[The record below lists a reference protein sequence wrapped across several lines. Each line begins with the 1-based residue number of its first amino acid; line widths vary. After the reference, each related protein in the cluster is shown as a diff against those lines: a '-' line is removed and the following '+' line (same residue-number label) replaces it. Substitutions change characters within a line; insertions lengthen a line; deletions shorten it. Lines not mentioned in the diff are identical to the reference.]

1 MIWPCGQKFRPKARC
16 PPSHE
21 RSETRDSRQAE
32 FDLQAVADDGG
43 ETYVNDPQWA

>member
-32 FDLQAVADDGG
+32 FDLQGQSLTTAAKHM
-43 ETYVNDPQWA
+43 